1 MSTLLWVVLPVL
13 IAVGS
18 ALMAVYIMQQRM
30 EVQLARE
37 RQSLSEAR
45 ASIEAQKSTLQELNE
60 LRQETARRRAL
71 DDFLADLRTEER
83 HFVRE
88 QKMLFATRKSLVLQE
103 RLYFRNIPVSSWVE
117 HEVPIEDG
125 ADIES
130 VAKTVAVFAPEL
142 LGSEGPPKKL
152 KLLRQTLSAVTER
165 L

>member
-45 ASIEAQKSTLQELNE
+45 ATIEAQKSTLEELHQ
-60 LRQETARRRAL
+60 LRGEAVRRQAL

-83 HFVRE
+83 RFIRE
-88 QKMLFATRKSLVLQE
+88 QKMLFASRKSLVLQE
-103 RLYFRNIPVSSWVE
+103 RIFFRNIPLCNWVE
-117 HEVPIEDG
+117 HEVPLEEG
-125 ADIES
+125 ADVDS
-130 VAKTVAVFAPEL
+130 LAKSLALFAPEL
-142 LGSEGPPKKL
+142 IGTATGNTPKKL
-152 KLLRQTLSAVTER
+152 KLLR
-165 L
+165 

>member
-1 MSTLLWVVLPVL
+1 VVLPVL

-45 ASIEAQKSTLQELNE
+45 ATIEAQKSTLEELNQ
-60 LRQETARRRAL
+60 LRQENSRRRAL
-71 DDFLADLRTEER
+71 DDFLAELRTEER

-88 QKMLFATRKSLVLQE
+88 QKLLFANRKSLVLQE
-103 RLYFRNIPVSSWVE
+103 RLYFRNIPLSSWVE

-130 VAKTVAVFAPEL
+130 LARSVALFAPEL
-142 LGSEGPPKKL
+142 LGTSSPAGPPKKT
-152 KLLRQTLSAVTER
+152 KLLRQTIAAVTDR